1 MPDSSSPDAAP
12 AGHGLLA
19 GVDVSSFQG
28 PPSTWRSEAG
38 AIAWAGVKLTEL
50 QPGGVSY
57 VNPDAKADWDYLAS
71 DKLGRIAYLFGHP
84 SVGALATVEFFTSQL
99 RPLGLSDPD
108 AVMLDLEVTDG
119 LPPASVDAWAR
130 EVLAELEHRLH
141 RKPLLYTYLSFA
153 QAGNTAS
160 LGGYPLWISDPSS
173 PKGHPRVPAPW
184 THWTIHQYSISGS
197 IDRDVANFPSM
208 AAMGDALGK
217 PKGSGVK
224 DLGGAITGDV
234 TAVRW
239 DNGIM
244 VVAGRSTDGFVYTKR
259 YHSVEQVWGPWRKVS
274 LSKTLGAPGL
284 VAWGNQDGF
293 LYYTEESGAVIQ
305 LSTSDSGATWA

>member
-1 MPDSSSPDAAP
+1 MPDSPSHDAAS
-12 AGHGLLA
+12 AAHGLLD

-50 QPGGVSY
+50 QPGGVTY

-71 DKLGRIAYLFGHP
+71 HKLGRIAYLFGHP

-130 EVLAELEHRLH
+130 DVLAELEHRLH

-160 LGGYPLWISDPSS
+160 VGGYPLWISDPSS
-173 PKGHPRVPAPW
+173 PKGHPQVPAPW
-184 THWTIHQYSISGS
+184 THWTIHQ
-197 IDRDVANFPSM
+197 
-208 AAMGDALGK
+208 
-217 PKGSGVK
+217 
-224 DLGGAITGDV
+224 
-234 TAVRW
+234 
-239 DNGIM
+239 
-244 VVAGRSTDGFVYTKR
+244 
-259 YHSVEQVWGPWRKVS
+259 
-274 LSKTLGAPGL
+274 
-284 VAWGNQDGF
+284 
-293 LYYTEESGAVIQ
+293 
-305 LSTSDSGATWA
+305 